1 MTIPSTRYSR
11 LPTEFDIAG
20 KTVIVTG
27 AARGIG
33 KGIARVFAESGAQV
47 MVTSLTDRY
56 LMPLAE
62 EMEAAGHPI
71 IPLTADATDSDD
83 WQRTV
88 DTALS
93 AWGRIDVLI
102 NNLGDAIRK
111 PLVPPPG
118 SDGTPITDD
127 EWQFVMD
134 INLTEAFKGCRAVGP
149 HMIAR
154 GGGRVINI
162 SGFAARKGSPESAGV
177 FGGEGGTCAPD
188 ADARAR
194 MGAIRH
200 HRELH
205 RAGPVPGS
213 RDGRSA
219 ADSGIE
225 GAREDECT
233 AGTCGRAA
241 RGRAAGAVPCVGRV
255 GVHDGRDAV
264 SGRWAEPFVA
274 PTRRVAM
281 LNFHAI

>member
-11 LPTEFDIAG
+11 LPTEFDVAG

-71 IPLTADATDSDD
+71 FPLTADATDSDD

-162 SGFAARKGSPESAGV
+162 SGFAARKGSPEMLVYSAAKAGLAR
-177 FGGEGGTCAPD
+177 FTQTLALEWAPYGITVNCI
-188 ADARAR
+188 AP
-194 MGAIRH
+194 GHIP
-200 HRELH
+200 
-205 RAGPVPGS
+205 GP
-213 RDGRSA
+213 RDGRA
-219 ADSGIE
+219 
-225 GAREDECT
+225 
-233 AGTCGRAA
+233 
-241 RGRAAGAVPCVGRV
+241 
-255 GVHDGRDAV
+255 
-264 SGRWAEPFVA
+264 
-274 PTRRVAM
+274 
-281 LNFHAI
+281 